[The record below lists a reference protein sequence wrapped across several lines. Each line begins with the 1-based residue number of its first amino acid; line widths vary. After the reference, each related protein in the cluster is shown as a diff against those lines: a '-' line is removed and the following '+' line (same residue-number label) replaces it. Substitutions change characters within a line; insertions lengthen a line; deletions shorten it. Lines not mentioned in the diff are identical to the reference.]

1 MNKYSERSAVFF
13 IPEKNFH
20 DQEFLITKSLLEKN
34 GIKVFVASENKNLS
48 QGSFGYRVKPEM
60 YLFNLHPQNFKALV
74 LIGGEGARSYWNHS
88 QLIKIIK
95 DFNKNGKI
103 IAAICSAVGI
113 LASADLLKNKKATCF
128 VKEYEFVK
136 SSGSIVTN
144 NLIELD
150 DKILTAANPEATEL
164 FGKKLS
170 ELILEVK

>member
-1 MNKYSERSAVFF
+1 MNKHSERSVVFF

-48 QGSFGYRVKPEM
+48 TGSFGYRVKPEM

-74 LIGGEGARSYWNHS
+74 LIGGEGTRDYWKNS
-88 QLIKIIK
+88 QLLKIVK
-95 DFNKNGKI
+95 DFHNNRNF

-113 LASADLLKNKKATCF
+113 LASAELLKNRNVACY
-128 VKEYEFVK
+128 VKDYDFVK
-136 SSGSIVTN
+136 SSGAVVTN
-144 NLIELD
+144 NLIEID

>member
-1 MNKYSERSAVFF
+1 MNRHSERSVVFF

-20 DQEFLITKSLLEKN
+20 DQEFLLTKSLLESK

-48 QGSFGYRVKPEM
+48 IGSFGFRVKPEM

-74 LIGGEGARSYWNHS
+74 LIGGEGTRSYWKNS
-88 QLIKIIK
+88 QLLKIVK
-95 DFNKNGKI
+95 DFHNNRKFV
-103 IAAICSAVGI
+103 AAICSAVGI
-113 LASADLLKNKKATCF
+113 LASAELLKNRKAACF
-128 VKEYEFVK
+128 VKDYDFVK
-136 SSGSIVTN
+136 SSGAIVTN

-150 DKILTAANPEATEL
+150 GKILTAANPEATEL